1 VAVFGDAFPMKKN
14 LRNLLLCAYFRFSGA
29 FPRATKRYGISC
41 NGYMQV
47 AVKRRTF
54 DRTGGFTE
62 EFISWKASS
71 TFPSFITWRLELSD
85 QLSWT
90 RKVSKLAERT
100 SSDLLGDNVQ
110 S

>member
-41 NGYMQV
+41 NGCMQV

-54 DRTGGFTE
+54 DRTGGFRE
-62 EFISWKASS
+62 E
-71 TFPSFITWRLELSD
+71 FPSFITWRLELSD